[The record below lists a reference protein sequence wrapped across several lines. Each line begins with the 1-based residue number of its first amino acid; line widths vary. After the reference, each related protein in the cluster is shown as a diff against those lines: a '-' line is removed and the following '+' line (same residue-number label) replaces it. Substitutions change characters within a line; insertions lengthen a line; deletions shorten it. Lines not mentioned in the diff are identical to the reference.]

1 MAAPTNHYKLGL
13 FVIVGVAAAILA
25 GALFGAASFRKD
37 TVLYHTYFNESVQG
51 LSIGSPVK
59 FRGVTIGYVA
69 AIEIAPDHR
78 MVDVVSELDTEEVKR
93 MGLNEAGKRRFSV
106 PPDLRAQLGSQ
117 GITGVKF
124 IAIDFFDIT
133 SNPSP
138 TLPFEAPVDHYIPA
152 APSMMKNLEDTIT
165 RAMDSLPQMVES
177 VVLIMARVDRLAAKL
192 EQQDVSGKTVATL
205 ANADAVMATLQ
216 RAIARIDRQDLG
228 GKAAKAM
235 ADVNVAVNKMNSVLD
250 RLDGQAG
257 LVASTQRAT
266 DAFGDI
272 GQAGRHTQRD
282 LGTALRDVSEA
293 AEAVRSLVEAL
304 ESDPDMLLKGRTKR
318 KGER

>member
-25 GALFGAASFRKD
+25 GGLFGAASFRKD

-51 LSIGSPVK
+51 LSLGSPVK

-124 IAIDFFDIT
+124 IAIDFFDVT
-133 SNPSP
+133 SNPTP
-138 TLPFEAPVDHYIPA
+138 TLTFEAPADHYIPA

-205 ANADAVMATLQ
+205 ANADAVMASLQ

-235 ADVNVAVNKMNSVLD
+235 ADVNVAMNKMNSVLD